1 MSELELL
8 KLALIDWEKGY
19 EVAWR
24 NRTHSGFCSYFL
36 YAHGLNVYECFE
48 GILPTLYKQRNLNG
62 ADHYKE
68 SGNTFQG
75 NADRVTALRNA
86 IKILEA

>member
-8 KLALIDWEKGY
+8 KLALIDWEKGH
-19 EVAWR
+19 EVAWE
-24 NRTHSGFCSYFL
+24 NRTNRGFCSYFL
-36 YAHGLNVYECFE
+36 LVHGLNVYGCFE
-48 GILPTLYKQRNLNG
+48 IKLPTLYEQRNIND

-75 NADRVTALRNA
+75 NADRVEALRNA

>member
-19 EVAWR
+19 KVAWE

-36 YAHGLNVYECFE
+36 YAHGLNVYKCFK
-48 GILPTLYKQRNLNG
+48 IKLPTLYKQRNLNS
-62 ADHYKE
+62 AFHYSE
-68 SGNTFQG
+68 EGNTFQG